1 MLTLFI
7 GLGGRNLMNKVEK
20 IVTNLLQPILKD
32 LHFDL
37 YDVDYSKKGP
47 KWYLSVYIDRDTG
60 GISINDCEQV
70 SDRLGTKLDN
80 LDPDPIP
87 HAYNL
92 DVSSPG
98 AERPLKK
105 SRDFQNAINRYVHV
119 TLYYPV
125 KKRKMYEGYLERYT
139 SDYLIIKYNDMSVMR
154 DIKIPNR
161 AIALAR
167 LAVKF

>member
-1 MLTLFI
+1 
-7 GLGGRNLMNKVEK
+7 MNKVEK
-20 IVTNLLQPILKD
+20 VVTNLLQPILKD
-32 LHFDL
+32 LNFDL

-47 KWYLSVYIDRDTG
+47 KWYLSVHVDKKGG
-60 GISINDCEQV
+60 GISINDCEKV
-70 SDRLGTKLDN
+70 SDRLGSKLDS

-105 SRDFQNAINRYVHV
+105 PRDFENAIDRYVHV

-125 KKRKMYEGYLERYT
+125 KKRKVYEGYLKSYDSKGLVIR
-139 SDYLIIKYNDMSVMR
+139 YNDMSVMR
-154 DIKIPNR
+154 NIKIPNK

>member
-1 MLTLFI
+1 
-7 GLGGRNLMNKVEK
+7 MNKVEK
-20 IVTNLLQPILKD
+20 TVTSLLQPILED
-32 LHFDL
+32 LHFNL

-47 KWYLSVYIDRDTG
+47 KWYLSVYIDKKSG
-60 GISINDCEQV
+60 GISINDCEKV
-70 SDRLGTKLDN
+70 SDRLGAKLDD

-105 SRDFQNAINRYVHV
+105 PRDFKNAINRYVHV
-119 TLYYPV
+119 TLYYPID
-125 KKRKMYEGYLERYT
+125 KRKVYEGYLKKYDST
-139 SDYLIIKYNDMSVMR
+139 DLVIKYNDMSVMKNV
-154 DIKIPNR
+154 KIPNK

>member
-1 MLTLFI
+1 
-7 GLGGRNLMNKVEK
+7 MNKVEK
-20 IVTNLLQPILKD
+20 IVTNLVQPILKD
-32 LHFDL
+32 LHFTL

-47 KWYLSVYIDRDTG
+47 KWYLSVYIDKPTG

-70 SDRLGTKLDN
+70 SDKLGLKLDN

-105 SRDFQNAINRYVHV
+105 PQDFKNSINRYVHV

-125 KKRKMYEGYLERYT
+125 KKRKMYEGYLKSYN
-139 SDYLIIKYNDMSVMR
+139 SKDLVIKYNDMSVMR
-154 DIKIPNR
+154 DVKIPMK